1 MVYRA
6 HHEVASL
13 WGAQIMEHMEMEGH
27 RRALGEGHYIKGVQG
42 NRSWE
47 PSAEA
52 VVRSCP
58 LQGWKGL
65 APSYIAI
72 FSSSPRPSYS
82 PEYQGRSSVLWGGQ
96 LTSVFSL
103 PFSFCNAWKMGS
115 FYAPPGSV
123 ISRCFRLPVSCQDV
137 GGCIF
142 AALHQRVSFWFADC
156 CFYYGAYCP
165 LMNNAWAT
173 EPIYSF

>member
-1 MVYRA
+1 MVYRP

-42 NRSWE
+42 NRTWE
-47 PSAEA
+47 PSGEA
-52 VVRSCP
+52 VVSSCP

-65 APSYIAI
+65 APELHCYLQL
-72 FSSSPRPSYS
+72 FSQPQLFSRVP
-82 PEYQGRSSVLWGGQ
+82 GRSSVLWGGH

-123 ISRCFRLPVSCQDV
+123 ISRCFRAACVMP
-137 GGCIF
+137 GCGWMYFCSF
-142 AALHQRVSFWFADC
+142 APESQLLICRLLLLLWGILSID
-156 CFYYGAYCP
+156 
-165 LMNNAWAT
+165 
-173 EPIYSF
+173 E

>member
-1 MVYRA
+1 MAYRA

-27 RRALGEGHYIKGVQG
+27 RRALGEGHYIKGVQS
-42 NRSWE
+42 NRRAIGGGCCKLRS
-47 PSAEA
+47 PSRMGGTGPWVALL
-52 VVRSCP
+52 SST
-58 LQGWKGL
+58 LL
-65 APSYIAI
+65 PS
-72 FSSSPRPSYS
+72 RYS
-82 PEYQGRSSVLWGGQ
+82 PEYQGRSSVLWGGH

>member
-1 MVYRA
+1 MD
-6 HHEVASL
+6 HS
-13 WGAQIMEHMEMEGH
+13 
-27 RRALGEGHYIKGVQG
+27 GHYIKGVQG
-42 NRSWE
+42 NRTWE
-47 PSAEA
+47 PSGEA
-52 VVRSCP
+52 VVSSCP
-58 LQGWKGL
+58 LQGWKTL
-65 APSYIAI
+65 APELPCYLEL
-72 FSSSPRPSYS
+72 FSHLQLFSQVP
-82 PEYQGRSSVLWGGQ
+82 VLWGGH

-123 ISRCFRLPVSCQDV
+123 ISKCFRLPVSCQDV

-173 EPIYSF
+173 EPLCSF